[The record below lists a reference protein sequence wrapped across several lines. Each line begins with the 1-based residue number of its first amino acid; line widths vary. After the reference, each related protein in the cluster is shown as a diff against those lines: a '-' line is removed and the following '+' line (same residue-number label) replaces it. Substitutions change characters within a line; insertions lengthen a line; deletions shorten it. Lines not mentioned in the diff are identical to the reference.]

1 MSLFGEST
9 NQTYQDLTIPDC
21 EPWSNLARLK
31 KEKEVVGIYI
41 SSHPLDDFKNEMDF
55 FVTISLQQLTD
66 LEPLLNRECNVAGIV
81 NDVQHLESRNGK
93 GWARFSIEDFSD
105 QYEFRIFG
113 EDYLK
118 YRHFLVVN
126 QFIRLRFMV
135 REGWANRETGKVGA
149 PRIDYLHFEMLQ
161 STLENNAKKLTVQL
175 DIQQLNDTKIEELQ
189 ALFRSYKGDKA
200 LFFNVYDDTKK
211 LKLTLNSKRQKI
223 KITSSLLE
231 DLKEKQCHF
240 KLN

>member
-1 MSLFGEST
+1 
-9 NQTYQDLTIPDC
+9 
-21 EPWSNLARLK
+21 
-31 KEKEVVGIYI
+31 
-41 SSHPLDDFKNEMDF
+41 
-55 FVTISLQQLTD
+55 
-66 LEPLLNRECNVAGIV
+66 
-81 NDVQHLESRNGK
+81 
-93 GWARFSIEDFSD
+93 
-105 QYEFRIFG
+105 
-113 EDYLK
+113 
-118 YRHFLVVN
+118 
-126 QFIRLRFMV
+126 
-135 REGWANRETGKVGA
+135 
-149 PRIDYLHFEMLQ
+149 MLQ